1 MNKSKSAA
9 LARAGLVAIASLV
22 AGAAS
27 AANLVAN
34 GSFETPNIVGGGYV
48 LHTTGSTAITGWT
61 VLGPAGDSVQLTPD
75 TYLGLQAD
83 DGRQWI
89 DLTGVYGYDK
99 GVRSD
104 AFATT
109 IGATYR
115 ISFAV
120 GNYIPFGP
128 STVGLSVSGG
138 AEQLFANP
146 SVDANPKSPMNWA
159 SFSVDWVAD
168 ASNATLSFLGRAN
181 GTLSNNAGIGLDS
194 VVVEQIS
201 APVPEP
207 GTWALMLAG
216 VGALALGAR
225 RRRGAG

>member
-1 MNKSKSAA
+1 MKSRNMGPLRRTGMVVAA
-9 LARAGLVAIASLV
+9 LLACG
-22 AGAAS
+22 GAS
-27 AANLVAN
+27 AANLVTN
-34 GSFETPNIVGGGYV
+34 GSFEAPDIVGGSYV

-61 VLGPAGDSVQLTPD
+61 VTGPAGDSVQLTPD

-83 DGRQWI
+83 DGRQWL
-89 DLTGVYGYDK
+89 DLTGIFGYDK

-109 IGATYR
+109 VGATYR
-115 ISFAV
+115 IRFAV

-128 STVGLSVSGG
+128 STVGLSISGG
-138 AEQLFANP
+138 PEQLFVNP
-146 SVDANPKSPMNWA
+146 SVAANPKSPMNWA

-168 ASNATLSFLGRAN
+168 ATSAQLSFLGRAN

-194 VVVEQIS
+194 VMVEQIG

-207 GTWALMLAG
+207 GTYALMAFGLG
-216 VGALALGAR
+216 MLALTAR
-225 RRRGAG
+225 RRSV